1 MRVTQTATPQHAG
14 IKYLVFDKVW
24 DDSEQNILPLITEAN
39 EFIKQ
44 ALEENKDNRVL
55 VHCTRGISRSASFV
69 CGYMIAE
76 GKMSLDEAVATG

>member
-1 MRVTQTATPQHAG
+1 M
-14 IKYLVFDKVW
+14 VFDKIW
-24 DDSEQNILPLITEAN
+24 DDSEQNILPLLSEAN

-44 ALEENKDNRVL
+44 ALEENKENKVL

-76 GKMSLDEAVATG
+76 GKMSLDEAIATGQLNKEEF